1 MIKFL
6 LIVLF
11 FVFVIP
17 YLLGIIGRFL
27 LGNRP
32 RQSASSQ
39 RSRNNNSSSDA
50 QKNPKKKKKVFEK
63 NEGEYIDY
71 VEIKEKK

>member
-1 MIKFL
+1 MTKFL
-6 LIVLF
+6 LIIIF

-27 LGNRP
+27 LGKRP

-39 RSRNNNSSSDA
+39 RSGNNTSSFNTHKNS
-50 QKNPKKKKKVFEK
+50 KKKKKVFEK
-63 NEGEYIDY
+63 NEGEYVDY
-71 VEIKEKK
+71 VEVKEK